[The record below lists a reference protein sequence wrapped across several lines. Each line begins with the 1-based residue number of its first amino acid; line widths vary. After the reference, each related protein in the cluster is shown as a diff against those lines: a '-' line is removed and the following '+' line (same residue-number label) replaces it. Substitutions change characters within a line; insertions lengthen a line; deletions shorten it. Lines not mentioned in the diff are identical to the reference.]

1 MTLDNLSNEDQ
12 LEIEYAINE
21 NIAEQTST
29 MNERNYKD
37 INIINAS
44 STGEI
49 YENESS
55 PFITLKNLILKN
67 LDKIIIGHLNINS
80 IRHKIYLLQ
89 HMTED
94 NIDILVIS
102 ETKIDNSFPENQFS
116 MDLYN
121 LAYRLERTQD
131 GGGLLVYFRTG
142 IPSRKLIT
150 DLPENV
156 EGILFDMNIRNK
168 KWLIIAGYNPN
179 KEHIGSFL
187 CNVGKSLDYLIG
199 KYENLIII
207 GDFNSQMEEYAMKD
221 FCETYLLQKRAKSI
235 TNRSYCDK

>member
-29 MNERNYKD
+29 LNERNYKD
-37 INIINAS
+37 INIINTS

-55 PFITLKNLILKN
+55 PFITLKNLRLKN
-67 LDKIIIGHLNINS
+67 LEKIIIGHLNINS
-80 IRHKIYLLQ
+80 IRHKINLLQ
-89 HMTED
+89 PMTED

-102 ETKIDNSFPENQFS
+102 ETKIDKSFPENQFS
-116 MDLYN
+116 IDVYN
-121 LAYRLERTQD
+121 LPYRLDRYQD

-142 IPSRKLIT
+142 IPSRKLIPN
-150 DLPENV
+150 LPENV
-156 EGILFDMNIRNK
+156 EGIFFDMNIGNR
-168 KWLIIAGYNPN
+168 KWLIIAGYNPD

-187 CNVGKSLDYLIG
+187 CH
-199 KYENLIII
+199 
-207 GDFNSQMEEYAMKD
+207 
-221 FCETYLLQKRAKSI
+221 
-235 TNRSYCDK
+235 